1 MIGVVIVTHGRLAH
15 EFRAALEHVVGPQE
29 QVETIS
35 IGPDDDL
42 DVRRADMLAALARVD
57 SGDGVVVLTDM
68 FGGSPSNLAISAM
81 ERNNVEVIMRR
92 QPADAGQARK
102 REGRMRA
109 HGSGEPGAGGRAEIY
124 QRSEPNPGRDL
135 GSKCRGREERLLFFF
150 RSAMTD
156 FSVKPR
162 YDKGG
167 EGTKG
172 LYFAEVVIPNKKGLH
187 ARASAQFVRCAS
199 GFNAEVRVTREG
211 HSVGGTSIMGL
222 MMLAAGQGHSIL
234 IETEGP
240 EARAAMEAL
249 IALVEAGFH
258 EED

>member
-1 MIGVVIVTHGRLAH
+1 
-15 EFRAALEHVVGPQE
+15 
-29 QVETIS
+29 
-35 IGPDDDL
+35 
-42 DVRRADMLAALARVD
+42 
-57 SGDGVVVLTDM
+57 
-68 FGGSPSNLAISAM
+68 
-81 ERNNVEVIMRR
+81 
-92 QPADAGQARK
+92 
-102 REGRMRA
+102 
-109 HGSGEPGAGGRAEIY
+109 
-124 QRSEPNPGRDL
+124 
-135 GSKCRGREERLLFFF
+135 
-150 RSAMTD
+150 MTD